1 MQSVELKVS
10 KRESVGKKA
19 NKALRKEKQV
29 PAVVYGGEKNFNMS
43 FDENE
48 FMKYYSRYKHSNIL
62 YDLSFDNGEKVS
74 TLLKSID
81 IHPTRHYVIHA
92 DFYELVA
99 GKKLKAKIN
108 LKING
113 TPAGVREGGVLEH
126 FVWDVEIEC
135 FPKDLPDSIE
145 IDVSELNIGD
155 SIFVRDLPV
164 GDEIRVLDNPDE
176 IVLTVGLP
184 AKEEEVVTEESET
197 AVEGEEGTAEEAKDK
212 EEKKEE

>member
-10 KRESVGKKA
+10 KRETLGKKA

-29 PAVVYGGEKNFNMS
+29 PAVVYGGEKNLNVVV
-43 FDENE
+43 DESE

-113 TPAGVREGGVLEH
+113 TPVGVREGGVLEH

-135 FPKDLPDSIE
+135 FPRDLPDSIE
-145 IDVSELNIGD
+145 IDVSELKIGD
-155 SIFVRDLPV
+155 SIFVKDLPV
-164 GDEIRVLDNPDE
+164 GDEIRILDNPDE
-176 IVLTVGLP
+176 LVLTIGLP
-184 AKEEEVVTEESET
+184 VKEEVVTEEAET
-197 AVEGEEGTAEEAKDK
+197 EGEESTTEEAKAT